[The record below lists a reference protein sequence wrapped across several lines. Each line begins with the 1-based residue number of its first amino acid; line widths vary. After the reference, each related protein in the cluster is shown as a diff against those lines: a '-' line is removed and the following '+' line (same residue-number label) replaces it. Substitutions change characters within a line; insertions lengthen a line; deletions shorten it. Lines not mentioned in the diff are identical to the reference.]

1 MKDILI
7 NAFASHPMFEGITIE
22 NCNAMMNCLGCTQK
36 NYMKDQI
43 LSPSEAY
50 TRQIGIVIRGCIHII
65 QEDIWG
71 RNAFISY
78 TDDKDIFGIPL
89 LREKMA
95 DRGIIFKASEPTTV
109 LFLPVDKILYPCKNS
124 CPFHR
129 QLSRNLFN
137 MISRRNI
144 SLMEKIEITSKSSLR
159 EKILAY
165 LSLEAQKAGSTTIT
179 LPLNRTEM
187 ADYLCTNRSALS
199 RELAKMKQEGI
210 IDYKQRVFHL
220 QNT

>member
-22 NCNAMMNCLGCTQK
+22 NCMTMMNCLGCTQR
-36 NYMKDQI
+36 NYKKDQI

-65 QEDIWG
+65 QDDIWG

-78 TDDKDIFGIPL
+78 ADDKDIFGIPL

-124 CPFHR
+124 CPFHL
-129 QLSRNLFN
+129 QLSRNLFC

-159 EKILAY
+159 EKVLAY

-220 QNT
+220 RNI